1 MAQPQEI
8 ELKLEV
14 PADAINDLH
23 RHALLRRNKPT
34 KTQSLRSVYFD
45 TDKRALHKKGLA
57 LRVRRVGGRFVQ
69 TIKQQNGR
77 GVGLFLRSEWECD
90 IGGRTPDFDAARGTA
105 LQPLLGR
112 KLKRGLRPVFETR
125 VERKVYP
132 IHAGRNEIEL
142 TLDEGKV
149 VAGHKSSPLC
159 EVELELKRGEPKQ
172 LFTIARRLGE
182 ALPLAPASKSKDA
195 LGYDL
200 IAHDEA
206 GPVKS
211 QAVALSPDM
220 DWGTAFKLVARSC
233 LYQIV
238 ANAPALRQGDAEAVH
253 QMRVGLRRL
262 RAAIS
267 LFKNVLAGRQTET
280 IKSEL
285 KWLTGELGPARELDV
300 FMKRVVKAS
309 QRTGAARR
317 GKTPGLGAVITDF
330 HKRRAEAMERAAQV
344 VDSAR
349 FRRLTVDTTA
359 WIETGDWTNRKDVF
373 NSDCKDYR
381 AADAAADELRRRRK
395 KICKRGAHLAELEPR
410 RRHKL
415 RIAAKKLRYATEFF
429 GGAFPGR
436 KQQTHRET
444 FIGELKALQDA
455 LGELNDIAVHQ
466 QLAQQEIAPRDRKR
480 RGRARKAFAAGR
492 LSGQESAR
500 AAAVMHDAERAYA
513 RFAKAKVF
521 WK

>member
-14 PADAINDLH
+14 PADAINALH
-23 RHALLRRNKPT
+23 RHALLQRTKP
-34 KTQSLRSVYFD
+34 KKAQRLRSVYFD
-45 TDKRALHKKGLA
+45 TAKQTLHKKGLA
-57 LRVRRVGGRFVQ
+57 LRVRRIGGRYVQ
-69 TIKQQNGR
+69 TIKQQSGR
-77 GVGLFLRSEWECD
+77 SVGFFQRAEWECD
-90 IGGRTPDFDAARGTA
+90 IGSRTPDLNAARGTA

-112 KLKRGLRPVFETR
+112 KLKRDLRPVFETR
-125 VERKVYP
+125 VERRVYP

-149 VAGHKSSPLC
+149 AAGRKSSPLC
-159 EVELELKRGEPKQ
+159 EVELELKHGEPKQ
-172 LFTIARRLGE
+172 LFVIARRLGE
-182 ALPLAPASKSKDA
+182 TLPLAPASKSKDA
-195 LGYDL
+195 QGYDL
-200 IAHDEA
+200 IAHEEI
-206 GPVKS
+206 GPIKS
-211 QAVALSPDM
+211 QPVALSPDM

-238 ANAPALRQGDAEAVH
+238 ANAPALRRGDAEAVH

-262 RAAIS
+262 RAAMS
-267 LFKNVLAGRQTET
+267 LFKNVLAGRQTEAV
-280 IKSEL
+280 KAEL

-309 QRTGAARR
+309 RPNGADRR
-317 GKTPGLGAVITDF
+317 GNAPGMGAVIADF
-330 HKRRAEAMERAAQV
+330 HKRRADAMKRAAQA

-349 FRRLTVDTTA
+349 FRRLAVDTTA
-359 WIETGDWTNRKDVF
+359 WIETGDWTHRKDVF
-373 NSDCKDYR
+373 NSDREDYR
-381 AADAAADELRRRRK
+381 ASDAAADELRRRWK
-395 KICKRGAHLAELEPR
+395 KIRKRGAHLAELEPG

-415 RIAAKKLRYATEFF
+415 RIAAKKLRYAIEFF
-429 GGAFPGR
+429 GGAFPGKKAKAR
-436 KQQTHRET
+436 RET
-444 FIGELKALQDA
+444 FIDRLKAMQDA
-455 LGELNDIAVHQ
+455 LGELNDIAVHE
-466 QLAQQEIAPRDRKR
+466 QLARQEIAPRDGKR
-480 RGRARKAFAAGR
+480 RGRARQAFAAGR